1 MVRRAGAYPA
11 SAGARGK
18 SPAARS
24 AGPRGGYVGRVQ
36 SVLLLRLSSLGD
48 VLFAIP
54 VVERLRAAKPE
65 LKITF
70 LVEDRFEDIPRAVR
84 AIDEVLVFPRRRG
97 FGAVARHLSDLRSRR
112 FDAVIDLQGNLK
124 SAIHLAALRGS
135 HKIGFSAQA
144 GREGNAYF
152 LDEAVTPPAQAIHRV
167 DRFLALLSPLKILT
181 HRERP
186 IPLDVGDDRRAAAA
200 AWRESHAS
208 DSVAVLHPGTSA
220 FGAFKRW
227 PPERFGEFAFSIAK
241 ERGVRSVVS
250 GGPGEERLV
259 EAAVAASR
267 GAAVPMTGVRS
278 LLDLTSRMA
287 LADLVVAGDT
297 GPLHLANRM
306 GVPVIALF
314 GPKDPNKYG
323 PAFSPSAVIRR
334 DDVPCSPCTRRWCE
348 APACMAALRMEPVL
362 EAAIA
367 QIDAARAAR
376 STKGRPRFKGC

>member
-18 SPAARS
+18 SPAART

-84 AIDEVLVFPRRRG
+84 AIDEVLVFPRRHG

-144 GREGNAYF
+144 GREGNSYF
-152 LDEAVTPPAQAIHRV
+152 LDEAVTPPAKAIHRV

-186 IPLDVGDDRRAAAA
+186 IPLDVGDERRAAAA
-200 AWRESHAS
+200 VWRKSLPS

-278 LLDLTSRMA
+278 LLDLTARMA
-287 LADLVVAGDT
+287 VADLVVAGDT

-306 GVPVIALF
+306 GVPVVALF

-323 PAFSPSAVIRR
+323 PAFSPSAVVRR

-367 QIDAARAAR
+367 QIDAARAAKS
-376 STKGRPRFKGC
+376 STGRPRFKGC

>member
-1 MVRRAGAYPA
+1 M
-11 SAGARGK
+11 
-18 SPAARS
+18 
-24 AGPRGGYVGRVQ
+24 Q

-48 VLFAIP
+48 VLFALP

-65 LKITF
+65 LRITF
-70 LVEDRFEDIPRAVR
+70 LVEDRFEEVPRALR

-97 FGAVARHLSDLRSRR
+97 FGAVARHLSDLRRRR

-124 SAIHLAALRGS
+124 SALHLAALRRS

-152 LDEAVTPPAQAIHRV
+152 LDEAVTPPAHAVHRV
-167 DRFLALLSPLKILT
+167 DRFLSLLSPLKIHT

-186 IPLDVGDDRRAAAA
+186 IPLDVGGERRAAAD
-200 AWRESHAS
+200 AWRESLSA

-227 PPERFGEFAFSIAK
+227 PPERFGEFASALAK

-250 GGPGEERLV
+250 GGPGEESLV

-267 GAAVPMTGVRS
+267 GAAVAMTGVRS
-278 LLDLTSRMA
+278 LLDLTARMA
-287 LADLVVAGDT
+287 AADLVVAGDT

-306 GVPVIALF
+306 GVPVVALF

-367 QIDAARAAR
+367 QIDAARA
-376 STKGRPRFKGC
+376 TKAGERRPRFKGC